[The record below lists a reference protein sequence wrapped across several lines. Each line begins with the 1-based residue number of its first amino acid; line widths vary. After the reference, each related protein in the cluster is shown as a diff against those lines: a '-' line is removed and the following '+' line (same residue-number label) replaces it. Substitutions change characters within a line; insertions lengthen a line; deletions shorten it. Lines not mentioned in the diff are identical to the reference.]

1 MWDFTFKHAYC
12 YRVSIARKVPFM
24 IERTISLYLLFLSI
38 SYFAKLKYIQ
48 MVTFKYRNIIMSS
61 PIIIT
66 ISTITLVVLLMIN
79 SCTFYLPSYIF
90 IYFYIRCVNL
100 MVK

>member
-1 MWDFTFKHAYC
+1 
-12 YRVSIARKVPFM
+12 M

-61 PIIIT
+61 PIAIT
-66 ISTITLVVLLMIN
+66 ISTITLMVLLMIN
-79 SCTFYLPSYIF
+79 SCTFYLPSYILK
-90 IYFYIRCVNL
+90 IKY
-100 MVK
+100 

>member
-1 MWDFTFKHAYC
+1 
-12 YRVSIARKVPFM
+12 
-24 IERTISLYLLFLSI
+24 
-38 SYFAKLKYIQ
+38 

-90 IYFYIRCVNL
+90 KIKY
-100 MVK
+100 